1 MSMVAVSAQQG
12 GKLYQYVNGQ
22 WFNGMG
28 FDKKVMYVQHGM
40 FVGSPSRAA
49 DSVIDLQNLF
59 VIPPFG
65 EAHTHLL
72 EGMPDIDM
80 KIRAYLKHGV
90 FYVKN
95 PNNVRE
101 WTKNIFSK
109 INKPT
114 SIDGSFANAG
124 ITITGGHPQVL
135 YEEVVLQHLKG
146 AIPGIE
152 KSWFKNR
159 AFFNANNEVEL
170 NNIWPVIKEG
180 KPDFIK
186 IYLANS
192 EDIGNY
198 NDPGYKLRKGLDL
211 TMAKLIV
218 AKAHHEKL
226 RVSAHVETAADFR
239 LALEA
244 GVDEINHTPGFYIVA
259 ADKADRYKLTEADA
273 VRAAKQNV
281 TVVTTFHSSNLIE
294 DQSLLP
300 LSRKVQ
306 GDNLKLLHKH
316 GVAIAIGS
324 DHADSPVREIE
335 VMQELKLFDNLTL
348 LKMWTENTAKTIFPG
363 RKVGYLKEGYEASFL
378 VMSYDPITSLKP
390 INEIV
395 WRVKQGVFIIMQQ
408 MH

>member
-1 MSMVAVSAQQG
+1 MAVVTASGQQG
-12 GKLYQYVNGQ
+12 GKLYQYENGQ
-22 WFNGMG
+22 WFNGTG
-28 FDKKVMYVQHGM
+28 FDKKVMYTRNGV
-40 FVGSPSRAA
+40 FVSAPSRAA
-49 DSVIDLQNLF
+49 DSVIDLQNMF

-80 KIRAYLKHGV
+80 KIRTYLQHGV

-101 WTKNIFSK
+101 WTKNIFGK

-124 ITITGGHPQVL
+124 ITISGGHPQVL

-152 KSWFKNR
+152 KSWFKNK
-159 AFFNANNEVEL
+159 AFFNANNEAEL
-170 NNIWPVIKEG
+170 NEIWPVIMEG

-192 EDIGNY
+192 EDIAKY
-198 NDPGYKLRKGLDL
+198 NDPRYKLRKGLDL
-211 TMAKLIV
+211 KMSKLIV
-218 AKAHHEKL
+218 TKAHNEKL
-226 RVSAHVETAADFR
+226 RVSAHVETATDFR

-244 GVDEINHTPGFYIVA
+244 GVDEINHTPGVYIVS
-259 ADKADRYKLTEADA
+259 ADKADRYKFTEADA
-273 VRAAKQNV
+273 VRAAKQKV

-294 DQSLLP
+294 DQSLVP
-300 LSRKVQ
+300 LSRKIQ

-335 VMQELKLFDNLTL
+335 VMQELELFDNLTL

-378 VMSYDPITSLKP
+378 VMKNDPVVNLKP

-395 WRVKQGVFIIMQQ
+395 VRVKQGVFIIMQ
-408 MH
+408 